1 MSFGRGLD
9 GSAKKRRQ
17 ITATWVGFFGEP
29 MTPALRSFQ
38 RFERVDEVENLM
50 GVMLV
55 SREKSCV
62 LGVEP

>member
-1 MSFGRGLD
+1 
-9 GSAKKRRQ
+9 
-17 ITATWVGFFGEP
+17 